1 MSSEAPVICV
11 VDDDA
16 AVRNALKFALEVEGL
31 AVRVFDGAASLLDD
45 PDWWPCDCLVVDYRM
60 PVTDGLELIGALHRR
75 GMEAPVILIAGR
87 ANKALR
93 AQTRKLG
100 IHYLLEKPL
109 SDDALLDSIRS
120 VLADR
125 LRRIP

>member
-1 MSSEAPVICV
+1 MSSDASLICV

-45 PDWWPCDCLVVDYRM
+45 PDWWPCGCLVVDYRM
-60 PVTDGLELIGALHRR
+60 PAMDGLELIGALHRR
-75 GMEAPVILIAGR
+75 GIEAPVILITGR
-87 ANKALR
+87 ANSELR
-93 AQTRKLG
+93 ARGETLG
-100 IHYLLEKPL
+100 IHCLLEKPL
-109 SDDALLDSIRS
+109 SDDALLLAIRS
-120 VLADR
+120 ALARR